1 MITKE
6 EFYERYV
13 NHWMRSDINSM
24 RNHGN
29 NFPLALCTLSYI
41 EFLGSIL
48 TGNGKLYRDNV
59 KKYIDECFNKKDYDI
74 NILWDVFR
82 NGLAH
87 DYFPRGGVSKEGP
100 GPMLKIDNKMVLN
113 IMDFSKEFLDS
124 LDQFKIT
131 LDKEEN
137 IKNFGARIKEMTD
150 RTAELETDHLHK
162 LTEFIFPVQARDST
176 GSIFTEIAPSS
187 GPTKLVSQTIAG
199 YPMAISALDNGVVI
213 KEQEHDRNSE

>member
-29 NFPLALCTLSYI
+29 NFPLALCTLSY
-41 EFLGSIL
+41 
-48 TGNGKLYRDNV
+48 
-59 KKYIDECFNKKDYDI
+59 
-74 NILWDVFR
+74 
-82 NGLAH
+82 
-87 DYFPRGGVSKEGP
+87 
-100 GPMLKIDNKMVLN
+100 
-113 IMDFSKEFLDS
+113 KEFLDS